1 MPEEKKATY
10 ATILD
15 VARLAGVS
23 KSTAS
28 KALNNQN
35 YVSEETR
42 QRVFDAARKLNF
54 SPNQVAQSL
63 KRKRTFTIGLITD
76 DLEGLFTTSMLR
88 GVEEA
93 VSSKHFNV
101 ILCNSFGDAA
111 REKAHLEMLL
121 TRQIDGI
128 ILLSGYRV
136 RERGAPALELDDIPV
151 LYLYQYTHAV
161 PAPCVLP
168 DDFGGAVLGTQHLIS
183 TGRQRIAFINGPA
196 HYEATHQR
204 LDGYRHALEAAGLR
218 FNPALVVTT
227 RKWHQNYGYD
237 AARELMALPE
247 PPDALFC
254 ASDSLAFGALDALH
268 RLGYA
273 IPDDVAV
280 VGFDNRP
287 YAAHQRP
294 PLTTV
299 ALPLVEMGRLAGNL
313 LLQAIHQGK
322 EAAALYRV
330 PCELIVRQSCGAEEA
345 EKNRTNSYKA

>member
-1 MPEEKKATY
+1 MTDEKKSAN

-15 VARLAGVS
+15 VAKLAGVS

-42 QRVFDAARKLNF
+42 VRVLDAARKLNF

-93 VSSKHFNV
+93 VSSNNFNV
-101 ILCNSFGDAA
+101 ILCNSFGEAA
-111 REKAHLEMLL
+111 HEKAHLELLL

-136 RERGAPALELDDIPV
+136 RERGAPALELENIPV
-151 LYLYQYTHAV
+151 VYLYQYTNMLA
-161 PAPCVLP
+161 APCVIP
-168 DDFGGAVLGTQHLIS
+168 DDFGGATLGTRHLIQL
-183 TGRQRIAFINGPA
+183 GRKRIAFINGPT

-204 LDGYRHALEAAGLR
+204 LDGYRQALEAAGIQ
-218 FNPALVVTT
+218 FDPSLVFTC

-237 AARELMALPE
+237 AAHELMTGIE

-254 ASDSLAFGALDALH
+254 ASDSLAIGALDALH
-268 RLGYA
+268 ELGYS
-273 IPDDVAV
+273 IPQDVSV

-287 YAAHQRP
+287 HSAHQRP
-294 PLTTV
+294 PLTSV
-299 ALPLVEMGRLAGNL
+299 ALPFHEMGKFAGEL
-313 LLQAIHQGK
+313 LIESILNGAHNNT
-322 EAAALYRV
+322 LYRV
-330 PCELIVRQSCGAEEA
+330 PCYLVQRQSCGGQISSEGDD
-345 EKNRTNSYKA
+345 RVRQ

>member
-1 MPEEKKATY
+1 MTDDKKSTN

-15 VARLAGVS
+15 VAKLAGVS

-42 QRVFDAARKLNF
+42 VRVLDAARKLNF

-93 VSSKHFNV
+93 VSSKYFNV

-111 REKAHLEMLL
+111 RERAHLEMLL

-136 RERGAPALELDDIPV
+136 RERGGPALRLDDIPV
-151 LYLYQYTHAV
+151 VYLYQYTTVLA
-161 PAPCVLP
+161 APCVIP
-168 DDFGGAVLGTQHLIS
+168 DDLGGATLGAHHLIQL
-183 TGRQRIAFINGPA
+183 GRKRIAFINGPA

-204 LDGYRHALEAAGLR
+204 LDGYR
-218 FNPALVVTT
+218 
-227 RKWHQNYGYD
+227 
-237 AARELMALPE
+237 
-247 PPDALFC
+247 
-254 ASDSLAFGALDALH
+254 
-268 RLGYA
+268 
-273 IPDDVAV
+273 
-280 VGFDNRP
+280 
-287 YAAHQRP
+287 
-294 PLTTV
+294 
-299 ALPLVEMGRLAGNL
+299 
-313 LLQAIHQGK
+313 
-322 EAAALYRV
+322 
-330 PCELIVRQSCGAEEA
+330 
-345 EKNRTNSYKA
+345 

>member
-1 MPEEKKATY
+1 MTEDKKSANV
-10 ATILD
+10 TILD
-15 VARLAGVS
+15 VAKLAGVS

-42 QRVFDAARKLNF
+42 HRVLAAARKLNF

-76 DLEGLFTTSMLR
+76 DLEGLFTTAMLR

-93 VSSKHFNV
+93 SSSKNFNV
-101 ILCNSFGDAA
+101 MLCNSFGDAS
-111 REKAHLEMLL
+111 REKSHLEMLL

-136 RERGAPALELDDIPV
+136 RERGSPALEIGEVPV
-151 LYLYQYTHAV
+151 VYLYQYSNVMA
-161 PAPCVLP
+161 APCVVP
-168 DDFGGAVLGTQHLIS
+168 DDFGGAALGTRHLINA
-183 TGRQRIAFINGPA
+183 GRRRIAFINGPA

-204 LDGYRHALEAAGLR
+204 LDGYRHELETAGIR
-218 FNPALVVTT
+218 FDPALVVTS

-237 AARELMALPE
+237 AAHHLMAASQ
-247 PPDALFC
+247 PPDAIFC
-254 ASDSLAFGALDALH
+254 ASDSLAIGALDALH
-268 RLGYA
+268 ELDYQ
-273 IPDDVAV
+273 IPQNVSI

-287 YAAHQRP
+287 HSAHQRP

-299 ALPLVEMGRLAGNL
+299 ALPFQEMGKLAGEL
-313 LLQAIHQGK
+313 LIDSILNGTHDST
-322 EAAALYRV
+322 LHRV
-330 PCELIVRQSCGAEEA
+330 PCYLVQRQSCGA
-345 EKNRTNSYKA
+345 